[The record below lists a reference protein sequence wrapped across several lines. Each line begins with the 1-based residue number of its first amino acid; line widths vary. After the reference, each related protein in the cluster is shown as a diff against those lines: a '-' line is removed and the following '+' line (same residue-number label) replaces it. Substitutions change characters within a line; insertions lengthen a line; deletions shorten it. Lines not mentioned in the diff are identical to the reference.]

1 MIGYAIEILLIVC
14 TLHHNDKHERYIMA
28 IKSDFHKVVIGRAE
42 LLHFQEFDIA
52 DIPAKTDTGAYRS
65 AIHARNIKLVNNDE
79 ELQFELLGGHPVCGP
94 LARTITTSRFKK
106 VGISNSFGH
115 REDRYE
121 VWLKVKL
128 GPRIFRASF
137 TLADRS
143 KKIYPILLGR
153 KLLNGRFIVD
163 TTETSINRIELKQ
176 TYKIEMPADEEDREV
191 TI

>member
-1 MIGYAIEILLIVC
+1 
-14 TLHHNDKHERYIMA
+14 MA
-28 IKSDFHKVVIGRAE
+28 SKKDFHKVVIGRAE
-42 LLHFQEFDIA
+42 LLHFLDFEIV

-65 AIHARNIKLVNNDE
+65 AIHAANIKVIDDTK
-79 ELQFELLGGHPVCGP
+79 LQFEILGGHPVCGK
-94 LARTITTSRFKK
+94 LSQTITADKFKK
-106 VGISNSFGH
+106 VGVANSFGH

-153 KLLNGRFIVD
+153 KLLNGRFLVD
-163 TTETSINRIELKQ
+163 TSETSINRVELKRQ
-176 TYKIEMPADEEDREV
+176 YGIDMPDDEEVRKD
-191 TI
+191 